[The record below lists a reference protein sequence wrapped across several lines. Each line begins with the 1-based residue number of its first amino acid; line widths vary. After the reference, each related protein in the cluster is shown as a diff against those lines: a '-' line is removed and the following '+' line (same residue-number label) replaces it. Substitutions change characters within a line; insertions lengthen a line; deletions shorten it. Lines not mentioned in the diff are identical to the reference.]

1 MKYNLIEIELA
12 QINLLTEADN
22 VCGVFYN
29 SSKHQT
35 ILRKMN
41 YNVAQEKSQFVSHV
55 SRQLQEYFSGKLKKF
70 DIPYKF
76 MGGTEFQRKVWNIL
90 ENIPY
95 GATKTYQEIA
105 DEVGNPK
112 AVRAVANAVGMNSLS
127 IIVPCHRVIGSDGK
141 LHGYAGGV
149 SMKERLLE
157 IESKLY

>member
-1 MKYNLIEIELA
+1 MVGQYSINQGLLA
-12 QINLLTEADN
+12 SGINF
-22 VCGVFYN
+22 G
-29 SSKHQT
+29 
-35 ILRKMN
+35 
-41 YNVAQEKSQFVSHV
+41 
-55 SRQLQEYFSGKLKKF
+55 QLATVIPLKKGF
-70 DIPYKF
+70 LLPSIRYINYGEFK
-76 MGGTEFQRKVWNIL
+76 GT
-90 ENIPY
+90 
-95 GATKTYQEIA
+95 